1 MTTPAMDTTD
11 ETAESSRSAE
21 TSHRPSALPE
31 VSKPNSESPWPSAL
45 PPYLRSY
52 EAYIEYCMAR
62 FEHEGVPKAAYER
75 LCASCTA
82 AFKILS
88 EAFVDCNWTESWN
101 KEVPFCS
108 VNQFLRSA
116 SEGNC
121 HHHILRAESGESDVD
136 TPEPGDAALRLQII
150 SGNGLAEPPLTGSL
164 YLHCVGRGK
173 GKVTLAN
180 IGIEVKDEHYSGARG
195 SPTSVI
201 TARDGSWNQAIKWM
215 ENCRS
220 HPLCNAVQTT
230 LQDKWPARLVA
241 VGTPGD
247 TYVRV
252 CETSRDGFAKEPYMT
267 LSHCWGKNGVP
278 IRLLEE
284 NYARF
289 LDGIQLRELPN
300 TFRDA
305 IELTRKLEIPYIW
318 IDCLCI
324 IQDSPGNQDWTRESA
339 KMQEVYRNSFLN
351 LAAGASS
358 DSNGGLFKRRYPLS
372 VVPWSVPVAENVYL
386 TSMYTNEHFIY
397 GVPKLILS
405 TRGWVLQEQL
415 LARRALTFGQ
425 AELHWECS
433 TCQASE
439 SFPDS
444 YEKHV
449 FTNLWMMET
458 GIFRPAWENL
468 LNGKLVDTDRQRAW
482 NRLIKTYTRRSLTM
496 PSDRLVAISGL
507 AEQLSSRWS
516 GITYLAGL
524 WSYRLIHGLLWYN
537 EAKGQSIRD
546 MEVAPSWSWASLI
559 HERQLKR
566 PLYGLKGHE
575 DRLEWIDVLAEALDA
590 CVTPKTTTNPF
601 GPVACGGS
609 IKLRSPIIR
618 GKLARNYQRYTCN
631 LAIEDNGNLGTSTL
645 LIKDVEVKWDDINDG
660 KADLEEV
667 YIAPFEI
674 VAHDSYD
681 WAVAHGLVFLKTT
694 VPLLPGRTQW
704 RLRRAGYFELGDD
717 YFCVHSEDWFM
728 KGDERLS
735 SDYDSDNGCHDN
747 GSDRNR
753 ADVLYRAMRWKRDID
768 KLKRK
773 GLFRHL
779 DSWFAGKVGDSPEE
793 RMNYLRRDPYFN
805 GPPLNTN
812 LENRYPPK
820 MWKRLFPHIS
830 HFLETIAQ
838 VARNNKANGT
848 PDPVLGLGE
857 GNGYYTYEIV

>member
-1 MTTPAMDTTD
+1 MDTTD
-11 ETAESSRSAE
+11 ETAESSRSVE
-21 TSHRPSALPE
+21 TSH
-31 VSKPNSESPWPSAL
+31 
-45 PPYLRSY
+45 PPSY

-75 LCASCTA
+75 LCTSCTA

-88 EAFVDCNWTESWN
+88 EAFVDWHWTESWN
-101 KEVPFCS
+101 KEAPFCS

-121 HHHILRAESGESDVD
+121 HVCHSLMAKILGDRSNSLDMHFKHHILRAESGEPGVD
-136 TPEPGDAALRLQII
+136 TPEPGDAALRLQIT
-150 SGNGLAEPPLTGSL
+150 SGNGSAEPPLTGSL

-173 GKVTLAN
+173 GKVTLAD
-180 IGIEVKDEHYSGARG
+180 IGIEVKDGHYSGARG

-201 TARDGSWNQAIKWM
+201 TARDGSWNQALKWM

-241 VGTPGD
+241 VGTAGD

-289 LDGIQLRELPN
+289 LDGIQLSELPN

-324 IQDSPGNQDWTRESA
+324 IQDSPGNQDWTRGSA

-372 VVPWSVPVAENVYL
+372 VVPWSVPVAEN
-386 TSMYTNEHFIY
+386 
-397 GVPKLILS
+397 
-405 TRGWVLQEQL
+405 EQL

-468 LNGKLVDTDRQRAW
+468 LNGKLVDTDRQRVW
-482 NRLIKTYTRRSLTM
+482 NRLLKTYTRRSLTM

-524 WSYRLIHGLLWYN
+524 WSYRLIHGLLW
-537 EAKGQSIRD
+537 
-546 MEVAPSWSWASLI
+546 
-559 HERQLKR
+559 
-566 PLYGLKGHE
+566 GHE

-590 CVTPKTTTNPF
+590 CVTPKTTTNLF

-618 GKLARNYQRYTCN
+618 GKLARNYQRYN

-694 VPLLPGRTQW
+694 TVHLLPGRSQW
-704 RLRRAGYFELGDD
+704 PLRRAGYFELGDD

-728 KGDERLS
+728 KGDERVS
-735 SDYDSDNGCHDN
+735 SDYDSDNGCHDD
-747 GSDRNR
+747 GSARNR

-773 GLFRHL
+773 GLFRDL

-793 RMNYLRRDPYFN
+793 RMNYLRKDPYFN

-838 VARNNKANGT
+838 VARNNKGNGT
-848 PDPVLGLGE
+848 PDPVLGLEE
-857 GNGYYTYEIV
+857 GNGYYTYEVV